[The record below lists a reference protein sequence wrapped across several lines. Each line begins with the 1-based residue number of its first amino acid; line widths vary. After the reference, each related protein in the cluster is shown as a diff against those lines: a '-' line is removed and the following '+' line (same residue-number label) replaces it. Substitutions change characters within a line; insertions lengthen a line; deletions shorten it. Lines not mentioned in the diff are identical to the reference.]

1 MVERP
6 YRYVPTVALCILADQ
21 YKKFV
26 NSGDFKKQKDLDEIN
41 EELNIRFYTKK
52 TDDRQISI
60 EEYMRSRKNECNGQ
74 RTKNN

>member
-6 YRYVPTVALCILADQ
+6 YKYVPTVALFILIDK
-21 YKKFV
+21 YKQIV
-26 NSGDFKKQKDLDEIN
+26 NSGDFKKQRDLSEMK
-41 EELNIRFYTKK
+41 EELDIRFYTKK

>member
-6 YRYVPTVALCILADQ
+6 YKYVPTAALCILAEQ
-21 YKKFV
+21 YKIFI
-26 NSGDFKKQKDLDEIN
+26 NSGDFEKQKDLEEIN

-52 TDDRQISI
+52 DDRQISI

>member
-6 YRYVPTVALCILADQ
+6 YKYVPTAALCILIDK
-21 YKKFV
+21 YKQIV

-52 TDDRQISI
+52 DDRQISI

>member
-6 YRYVPTVALCILADQ
+6 YKYVPTVALCILVEQ
-21 YKKFV
+21 YKNFV

-52 TDDRQISI
+52 DDRQISI
-60 EEYMRSRKNECNGQ
+60 EEYMRSKKNECNGQ

>member
-6 YRYVPTVALCILADQ
+6 YKYVPTVALFILIDK
-21 YKKFV
+21 YKQIV
-26 NSGDFKKQKDLDEIN
+26 NSGDFKKQRDLTEMK
-41 EELNIRFYTKK
+41 EELDIRFYTKK

>member
-6 YRYVPTVALCILADQ
+6 YKYVPTVALCILVEQ
-21 YKKFV
+21 YKNFV

-52 TDDRQISI
+52 DDRQISI

-74 RTKNN
+74 RNKNN

>member
-6 YRYVPTVALCILADQ
+6 YKYVPTVALCILTEQ
-21 YKKFV
+21 YKIFI
-26 NSGDFKKQKDLDEIN
+26 NSGDFKKQKDLEEIN

-52 TDDRQISI
+52 DDRQISI
-60 EEYMRSRKNECNGQ
+60 EEYMRSRKNECNGH